1 MVDTTTLAS
10 DSRLLSDLVITRKGV
25 RLSLIG
31 NTAAVVGIFGGTSAA
46 VAVMAPGLLAAGLM
60 GSKAVGI
67 GEFCL
72 VHWEYSQ
79 PEGYIL

>member
-1 MVDTTTLAS
+1 VDTTTLAS

-25 RLSLIG
+25 KLSLIG
-31 NTAAVVGIFGGTSAA
+31 NTAAVVGIFGGTTAA
-46 VAVMAPGLLAAGLM
+46 VAVMAPGLLAAALV

-72 VHWEYSQ
+72 VYWDYSQ
-79 PEGYIL
+79 PEAYNL